1 MKNLEKKIPS
11 KSVKFI
17 LYKNDEDLSNA
28 YIYSAEEISDNLA
41 YFSLF
46 TSPSENKEITN
57 KLELVSKTKHS
68 QNIVVKP
75 TLVKN
80 HRTND
85 LNIIFQDLD
94 NELILT
100 NLNGNK
106 IWSKKFESSIISDIY
121 QIDMYKNGRLQ
132 FVFLTYEYLYIV
144 DVKGNIVKKPL
155 IRKIRL
161 KNICLFLIMIK
172 IKITDWL
179 FRREKLYLCMTQNSV
194 LLKVIRQLD
203 QKRQLLTKWII

>member
-1 MKNLEKKIPS
+1 M
-11 KSVKFI
+11 
-17 LYKNDEDLSNA
+17 YKNDEDLSNA

-94 NELILT
+94 NEIFLI
-100 NLNGNK
+100 NLDGTK
-106 IWSKKFESSIISDIY
+106 IWSKKFESRVISDIY
-121 QIDMYKNGRLQ
+121 QIDMYKNSRLQ
-132 FVFLTYEYLYIV
+132 FVFLTIEYLYIV
-144 DVKGNIVKKPL
+144 DVKGNIVKKTVNKENTSKKYL
-155 IRKIRL
+155 SVFDYDKNKNYRL
-161 KNICLFLIMIK
+161 VVQEGK
-172 IKITDWL
+172 TVS
-179 FRREKLYLCMTQNSV
+179 CMTQNSV

-203 QKRQLLTKWII
+203 QKDNC